1 MWLISIVR
9 IFVNLW
15 TRLSFFTLICCQI
28 FLKYMRNVNIT
39 TILTCF
45 SFSLVASAWLTD
57 KNSLTC
63 LFLTSITVNHFGIP
77 IVYRYVVVTTK
88 LQSHFSTQCR
98 AVKSTTMIASRNQF
112 GGTHQPWLS
121 VRCNHCDV
129 ALFPKLHC
137 LKTSHY

>member
-15 TRLSFFTLICCQI
+15 TRLFFFTLICCQI
-28 FLKYMRNVNIT
+28 FLKDMRNVNIT

-57 KNSLTC
+57 ENSLTC
-63 LFLTSITVNHFGIP
+63 LFLTSITVIHFDIP
-77 IVYRYVVVTTK
+77 VVYRYVVVTTK

-98 AVKSTTMIASRNQF
+98 AAKSITMVASRNQF
-112 GGTHQPWLS
+112 VVTTVMLRCFLS
-121 VRCNHCDV
+121 YTV
-129 ALFPKLHC
+129 
-137 LKTSHY
+137 